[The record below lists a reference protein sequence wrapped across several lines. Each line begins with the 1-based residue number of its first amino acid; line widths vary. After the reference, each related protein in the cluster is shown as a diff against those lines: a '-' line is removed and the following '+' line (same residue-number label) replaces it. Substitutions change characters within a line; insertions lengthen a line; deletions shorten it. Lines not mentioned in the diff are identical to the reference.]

1 MITTNNRHYPT
12 CYSSQADAGLAP
24 GPLDY
29 ADEDPRMSRWDSLIF
44 LLSLIVMAG
53 ATGIGAL
60 RMIG

>member
-1 MITTNNRHYPT
+1 MITTNNRCYPT

-24 GPLDY
+24 GPLEY
-29 ADEDPRMSRWDSLIF
+29 ADEDPRLTRWDSLIF